1 MYVLNSMDPEGS
13 IHYPIE
19 MQGMRIK
26 NIFDGELVQD
36 FSLKAD
42 GSKSDNRI
50 PYYLI
55 FDGLVV
61 NGENVMHLN
70 FRHRLSKA
78 HEYVMRTYSI
88 YRMLRE

>member
-36 FSLKAD
+36 FSLKVD